1 MGRTTWLDVDGMRK
15 GEWTGEEDRKLVA
28 YINEHGLGEW
38 GSMPKRAGLQRCGKS
53 CRLRWLNYLR
63 PGIKRG
69 KFTPQEEE
77 EIMKHHA
84 LLGNRWAAIAKQM
97 PNRTD
102 NDIKNHWNSCLKK
115 RLAKSGID
123 PVTHQPKSPT
133 VDVTSSSTTS
143 SPIPSPC
150 SSSFS
155 FSSSST
161 TGSARLLNKLAAG
174 ISSRRHGI
182 ERIKT
187 VILSEQPREAE
198 IEEEEKMVISMGE
211 DEMIACFMEIDEKL
225 NMHELPC
232 DHVSAA
238 PTTTSSPGFM
248 AFDDYSS
255 TIDPYTLYESDFYNE
270 TQQLDLFLL

>member
-15 GEWTGEEDRKLVA
+15 GEGTGEEDRKLVA

-77 EIMKHHA
+77 EIIKYHA

-123 PVTHQPKSPT
+123 PMTHQPKSPT

-155 FSSSST
+155 SSSSST
-161 TGSARLLNKLAAG
+161 TGSARLLNKLATG
-174 ISSRRHGI
+174 ISSRRHGL
-182 ERIKT
+182 ERMKT

-198 IEEEEKMVISMGE
+198 IEEEEKMVIRMGE
-211 DEMIACFMEIDEKL
+211 DEMIACFMETDEKL
-225 NMHELPC
+225 NMRELPC

-238 PTTTSSPGFM
+238 LTTTSSPCFM

-255 TIDPYTLYESDFYNE
+255 TIDQYTLYESDFYDE